1 MSKNMSNKPLSL
13 TEFILKE
20 QQAFPKAHGNFS
32 LLMEQIEY
40 ACKIIASHV
49 RQAGLVDILGVTGEK
64 NTFQDEVK
72 KIDVFSN
79 DLLIEVLKTSGQVA
93 MIASE
98 ELTEPIALKENA
110 PYIVFFD
117 PLDGSSNTD
126 INAPIGTIFSIY
138 HTKGGLLQK
147 GSEQV
152 AAGYVLY
159 GTSTIFVYTSGKG
172 VNGFTL
178 DPAIG
183 TFLLSH
189 PDIKIPEFNNL
200 YSVNE
205 GESLTFNKTT
215 QKFLHWIKQSDPTTK
230 RPYKLRY
237 IGAMIADVHRTL
249 LKGGLFLYPA
259 TGKNPKGKLRLMYEA
274 NPAALILREAGGLA
288 FSDKTPILD
297 LMPEH
302 VHQQV
307 PVVLGSKGN
316 LEVFQEF

>member
-1 MSKNMSNKPLSL
+1 MSNKPLSL
-13 TEFILKE
+13 TEFILEE

-40 ACKIIASHV
+40 ASKIIASHV

-72 KIDVFSN
+72 KIDIFSN
-79 DLLIEVLKTSGQVA
+79 DLLIEVLKTSQQVS

-98 ELTEPIALKENA
+98 ELAEPITLDPKA
-110 PYIVFFD
+110 PYIVYFD

-126 INAPIGTIFSIY
+126 INAPIGTIFSMY
-138 HTKGGLLQK
+138 HTSGGLLQK
-147 GSEQV
+147 GSQQV
-152 AAGYVLY
+152 AAGYILY
-159 GTSTIFVYTSGKG
+159 GTSTMFVYTSGKG

-178 DPAIG
+178 DPGIG

-189 PDIKIPEFNNL
+189 PDIKIPLFNNL

-205 GESLTFNKTT
+205 GESLTFDKTT
-215 QKFLHWIKQSDPTTK
+215 QKFLQFIKESDAATK

-237 IGAMIADVHRTL
+237 IGAMIADIHRTL

-259 TGKNPKGKLRLMYEA
+259 TAKNPKGKLRLMYEA
-274 NPAALILREAGGLA
+274 NPCAFILQEAGGLA

-297 LMPEH
+297 LIPEH

-307 PVVLGSKGN
+307 PVIMGSKDN
-316 LEVFQEF
+316 LKVFHEF